1 MIKKFEEYLE
11 SIVEMIKFTRTDKIL
26 DKPEEEKLISFYQGM
41 AFGGYRVAVESHPEL
56 IAELDRISAEWDE
69 KILEAVKG

>member
-11 SIVEMIKFTRTDKIL
+11 SIVEMIKFTKTDKIL
-26 DKPEEEKLISFYQGM
+26 DKPEEEKLVSFYQGM

-56 IAELDRISAEWDE
+56 IAELDKISAKWDE
-69 KILEAVKG
+69 KILEAVRA

>member
-41 AFGGYRVAVESHPEL
+41 AFGGY
-56 IAELDRISAEWDE
+56 
-69 KILEAVKG
+69 